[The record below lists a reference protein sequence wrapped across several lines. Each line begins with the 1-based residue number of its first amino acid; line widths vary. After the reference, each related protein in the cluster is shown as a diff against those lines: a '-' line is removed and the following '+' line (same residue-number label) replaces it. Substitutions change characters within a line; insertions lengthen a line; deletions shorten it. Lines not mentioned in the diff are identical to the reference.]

1 MASLHSVPAG
11 IGPAVRRFGP
21 SLLRLAAGVTVLWF
35 LVRQL
40 GAAPFEDGLRAV
52 TWQAVVAAVTL
63 TALTTVCSAWRWR
76 VVARA
81 LGVDIGLPGAAG
93 AYYRSLFLN
102 SVLPGGILGD
112 VHRAVM
118 HGRRA
123 GDVARGVRAVAWER
137 LCGQVIQAV
146 VTAVVLLTLPSP
158 VRPALPYVL
167 AGIAGVAGCAALVV
181 RGAARRGRSRL
192 TRAARAIA
200 ADLRR
205 GLLARGV
212 WPQLTLASVLV
223 VAGHTATFVIAAR
236 VAGCTAPLGELV
248 ALLMVVQ
255 TAAVIPLSIGGW
267 GPREGAAAWAFAAA
281 GLGAATGVTV
291 ATLYAVLMLAAVAPG
306 AGLLLRD
313 AVRRRRGRGHPG
325 EPSRTRSG
333 AADDG
338 GCSRGLT
345 ARPVTGAVQ
354 AAAIR
359 RRIRI
364 PLRLADGY
372 STTATVV
379 TFTGLADAQQHVAL
393 ELGQPAAAR
402 LPLVRLHS
410 ECLTGDVFGSQRCD
424 CGPQLREAVERI
436 TKHGGYVLYL
446 RQEGRGIGLYDKL
459 DAYALQDRG
468 LDTYDANLALGHR
481 ADERDYTSAA
491 QMLHALGAS
500 RIALLSNNPDKGA
513 QLARLGIT
521 IARHVPTA
529 LHLTETNAAYLTTKA
544 RRGGHDLLS
553 RSLDRAAEP
562 HQQVGAPGTRS
573 ASRASGPRNQAGG
586 RCRPAHPRPVA
597 CRARPASRPG
607 PPVPPSPGD
616 SATRPGS
623 C

>member
-1 MASLHSVPAG
+1 VAFLRSVPAGIGPAG

-21 SLLRLAAGVTVLWF
+21 ALLRLAAGVTVLWF
-35 LVRQL
+35 LGWQV

-81 LGVDIGLPGAAG
+81 LGVDIGLPAAAC

-102 SVLPGGILGD
+102 SVLPGGVLGD
-112 VHRAVM
+112 VHRAVT

-123 GDVARGVRAVAWER
+123 GDVARGVRAVGWER

-146 VTAVVLLTLPSP
+146 VTVVVLLTLPSP

-181 RGAARRGRSRL
+181 LGAAHRGRSRL
-192 TRAARAIA
+192 ARAARAIA

-205 GLLARGV
+205 GLLVPGV

-236 VAGCTAPLGELV
+236 VAGCTAPLGELI

-255 TAAVIPLSIGGW
+255 IAAGIPLSVGGW
-267 GPREGAAAWAFAAA
+267 GPREGATAWAFAAA
-281 GLGAATGVTV
+281 GLGAANGVTA

-306 AGLLLRD
+306 AGLLLGD
-313 AVRRRRGRGHPG
+313 AVRRRRGRGDPG
-325 EPSRTRSG
+325 ESRGPDPAPLTMESIRG
-333 AADDG
+333 LPAVPGDRPRHAADEALDLA
-338 GCSRGLT
+338 RGRT

-364 PLRLADGY
+364 PLRLADDY

-393 ELGQPAAAR
+393 ELGRPAASR

-424 CGPQLREAVERI
+424 CGPQLREAIERI

-491 QMLHALGAS
+491 QMLHALGAN

-521 IARHVPTA
+521 IARQVPTA
-529 LHLTETNAAYLTTKA
+529 LHLTETNAAYLITKA

-553 RSLDRAAEP
+553 RSLERAAEP
-562 HQQVGAPGTRS
+562 HRYADPVHPGT
-573 ASRASGPRNQAGG
+573 A
-586 RCRPAHPRPVA
+586 
-597 CRARPASRPG
+597 
-607 PPVPPSPGD
+607 D
-616 SATRPGS
+616 
-623 C
+623 

>member
-1 MASLHSVPAG
+1 VTPLHSVPAG
-11 IGPAVRRFGP
+11 IGRAVRRFGP
-21 SLLRLAAGVTVLWF
+21 SLLRLAAGVFVLWF
-35 LVRQL
+35 LVREL
-40 GAAPFEDGLRAV
+40 GAAPFEHGLRAV
-52 TWQAVVAAVTL
+52 TWQAVLAAVTL
-63 TALTTVCSAWRWR
+63 TVLTTVCSAWRWR

-81 LGVDIGLPGAAG
+81 FGADIGLPGATG

-112 VHRAVM
+112 VHRAVA

-123 GDVARGVRAVAWER
+123 GDVTQGVRAVAWER

-167 AGIAGVAGCAALVV
+167 AGIAGVAGCAVLVV
-181 RGAARRGRSRL
+181 CVAAHRGQSRP

-205 GLLARGV
+205 GLLVAGV
-212 WPQLTLASVLV
+212 WPQVTLASLLV
-223 VAGHTATFVIAAR
+223 VAGHTATFVVAAR
-236 VAGCTAPLGELV
+236 VAGSTAPLGELI

-255 TAAVIPLSIGGW
+255 IAAGIPLSIGGW
-267 GPREGAAAWAFAAA
+267 GPREGIAAWAFAAA
-281 GLGAATGVTV
+281 GLGAANGVTA

-313 AVRRRRGRGHPG
+313 AVRRRGRRPRQIGHRGRRPRQIGHRGRRPRQIGHRGRRPRQIGHRGWGHPG
-325 EPSRTRSG
+325 ESREPDPAPLTKE
-333 AADDG
+333 AV
-338 GCSRGLT
+338 RGLP
-345 ARPVTGAVQ
+345 AFPVTGAVQ

-359 RRIRI
+359 RRVRI

-372 STTATVV
+372 STTATIV
-379 TFTGLADAQQHVAL
+379 TFTGLTDAQQHVAL
-393 ELGQPAAAR
+393 EFGRPAAAR

-424 CGPQLREAVERI
+424 CGSQLREAIERI

-491 QMLHALGAS
+491 QMLRALGAN

-529 LHLTETNAAYLTTKA
+529 LHLTETNAAYLTAKA

-553 RSLDRAAEP
+553 RSLDHAAEP
-562 HQQVGAPGTRS
+562 DLPDG
-573 ASRASGPRNQAGG
+573 
-586 RCRPAHPRPVA
+586 PAHLGTADR
-597 CRARPASRPG
+597 
-607 PPVPPSPGD
+607 
-616 SATRPGS
+616 
-623 C
+623 